1 MLCGSIRWASAGR
14 SSPAD
19 PRRDDLGVYL
29 NALDNP
35 FVYDDFFT
43 VTGNP
48 SIASAADPRW
58 TLVYMPFRP
67 VINFSYAAD
76 HRLWGYRPFGY
87 HVTSVLLH
95 AAVSAVAVRVP
106 PAPAWRRTSRRRS

>member
-1 MLCGSIRWASAGR
+1 MGSTRA
-14 SSPAD
+14 
-19 PRRDDLGVYL
+19 PRRPTPRQPPPVARTGAAARRGLLVAALAVGVYL

-48 SIASAADPRW
+48 SIASTADPRW

-67 VINFSYAAD
+67 VINFSYALGS
-76 HRLWGYRPFGY
+76 RGCGGIGR
-87 HVTSVLLH
+87 
-95 AAVSAVAVRVP
+95 SAI
-106 PAPAWRRTSRRRS
+106 T

>member
-1 MLCGSIRWASAGR
+1 MGSRRAIRQPIARRPSRWASRGPFLAGLIL
-14 SSPAD
+14 AGMAI
-19 PRRDDLGVYL
+19 GVYL

-48 SIASAADPRW
+48 SIARLADPRW

-76 HRLWGYRPFGY
+76 RALWGYRPFGY
-87 HVTSVLLH
+87 HLTSVLLH
-95 AAVSAVAVRVP
+95 AAVSLLL
-106 PAPAWRRTSRRRS
+106 

>member
-1 MLCGSIRWASAGR
+1 MGGTTRAARRPL
-14 SSPAD
+14 D
-19 PRRDDLGVYL
+19 PRPSRRPLVAGLVIAAIAIGVYL

-48 SIASAADPRW
+48 SITSVADPRW

-67 VINFSYAAD
+67 VVNVSYAAD
-76 HRLWGYRPFGY
+76 RALWGYRPFG
-87 HVTSVLLH
+87 T
-95 AAVSAVAVRVP
+95 
-106 PAPAWRRTSRRRS
+106 T